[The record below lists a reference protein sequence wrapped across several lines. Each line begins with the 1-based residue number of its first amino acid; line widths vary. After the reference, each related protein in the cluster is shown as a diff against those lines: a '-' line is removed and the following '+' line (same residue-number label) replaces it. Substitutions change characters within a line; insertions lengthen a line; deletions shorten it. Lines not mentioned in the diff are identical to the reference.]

1 MKLFQTDRGKI
12 LAVVMLIMLI
22 GSINVLSASYALSTA
37 TDTGGTYFL
46 TKYITFALL
55 GLIAAFVLSKVNY
68 RFWTGPEATILTG
81 GGLIA
86 LLLVVHFF
94 GATENGAKRW
104 ILLGGFSLQPSEL
117 VKIGVITIMTSYLA
131 PLMFRG
137 QKASLFSPE
146 FISILIMG
154 GLVYKQPDLGTAA
167 IIVALALGMMCICG
181 LPKWQYALVGFSV
194 LCSVYYFSSAAA
206 YRAARI
212 KAWLDPWSYQTGDGY
227 QIVQSFMAIG
237 SGGLTGSG
245 FGQGISKFFYLPE
258 AHTDFAFAVYCQETG
273 FIGAIILISCFIYLC
288 LLLHKITK
296 ETQDAQTFFLL
307 AGVNLLITGQ
317 AVANITMVTGLLP
330 VIGVPLPFISYGGT
344 SMLSLLCS
352 LGIVFNA
359 LSSKRNIHVNQP
371 HASAL
376 GSKNRLR
383 RQRNDQ

>member
-1 MKLFQTDRGKI
+1 MTT
-12 LAVVMLIMLI
+12 V
-22 GSINVLSASYALSTA
+22 
-37 TDTGGTYFL
+37 
-46 TKYITFALL
+46 
-55 GLIAAFVLSKVNY
+55 
-68 RFWTGPEATILTG
+68 
-81 GGLIA
+81 GGLIG

-131 PLMFRG
+131 PLMFKG

-167 IIVALALGMMCICG
+167 IIVALALGMLCICG
-181 LPKWQYALVGFSV
+181 LPRWQYALVGASALV
-194 LCSVYYFSSAAA
+194 SIYYFSSAAA

-227 QIVQSFMAIG
+227 QSVQAFMAIG
-237 SGGLTGSG
+237 SGGVTGVG

-273 FIGAIILISCFIYLC
+273 FIGALILIACFVCLC
-288 LLLHKITK
+288 LLLQKITK

-344 SMLSLLCS
+344 SMLSLLCC
-352 LGIVFNA
+352 LGILFNA
-359 LSSKRNIHVNQP
+359 MSSKRNIHVNKQP
-371 HASAL
+371 ASVL
-376 GSKNRLR
+376 GSKNRRR
-383 RQRNDQ
+383 RQHNE